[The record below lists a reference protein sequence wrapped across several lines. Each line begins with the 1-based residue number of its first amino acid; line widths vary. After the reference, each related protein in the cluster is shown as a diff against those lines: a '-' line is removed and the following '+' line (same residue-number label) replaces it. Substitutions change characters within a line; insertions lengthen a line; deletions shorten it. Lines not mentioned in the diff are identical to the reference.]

1 MMAFTKKGFLV
12 LIIGLSLILA
22 CKQTEEPVGKDT
34 RLKVMA
40 TIFPLYD
47 FARNVGGDKV
57 TVTMLLP
64 PATDAHHYE
73 LKPNDIVRVS
83 KTDIFL
89 FTSFEMEQWAYKIIN
104 AAAEKTNMLAVEAGQ
119 GASLLPLSALHQH
132 DAEDQPARQEND
144 MEHAAKFDP
153 HTWLDF
159 ANAQKMIDNIT
170 TAFINKDPKN
180 SETYKKNAQSYKLKL
195 LELDQKYRDQLQNCK
210 TRTILHAGH
219 WAFAYL
225 AYRYNLK
232 YVAAYNMSTEA
243 EPSPQQI
250 LTLIEQVK
258 GQKLTYIYYEDLMA
272 PRLAQTIAGE
282 SGAGLLKLN
291 NGHDISKKDIQSG
304 ESFISLMER
313 NLGNLKKGL
322 QCP

>member
-1 MMAFTKKGFLV
+1 
-12 LIIGLSLILA
+12 
-22 CKQTEEPVGKDT
+22 
-34 RLKVMA
+34 
-40 TIFPLYD
+40 
-47 FARNVGGDKV
+47 
-57 TVTMLLP
+57 
-64 PATDAHHYE
+64 
-73 LKPNDIVRVS
+73 
-83 KTDIFL
+83 
-89 FTSFEMEQWAYKIIN
+89 
-104 AAAEKTNMLAVEAGQ
+104 
-119 GASLLPLSALHQH
+119 
-132 DAEDQPARQEND
+132 

-153 HTWLDF
+153 HIWLDF
-159 ANAQKMIDNIT
+159 DNAQKMIDNIT

-180 SETYKKNAQSYKLKL
+180 SEYYKKNAQSYKLKL
-195 LELDQKYRDQLQNCK
+195 MELDKKYRAQLSNCK

-225 AYRYNLK
+225 AHRYNLK
-232 YVAAYNMSTEA
+232 YMAAYNMSAEA

-258 GQKLTYIYYEDLMA
+258 GQKLKYIYYEDLVA

-282 SGAGLLKLN
+282 TGAGLLKLN

-313 NLGNLKKGL
+313 NLVNLKKGM